1 MITSAGQVQRDRI
14 VELVRVCDCIY
25 DSLALLEQPSLQRLI
40 ESWQVTRS
48 KYIAVAQGRV
58 PGVKIAK
65 IVSEF
70 ENGLVETISELPE
83 ILHHAPA
90 TVIKEAVDIFQ
101 RCIKIELPGLIEKKL
116 KRNDVSIK
124 KIIKRGAIKG
134 ESEFYLIRQAI
145 DALEKDADDEKLQ
158 LFYSLVDQY
167 ES

>member
-1 MITSAGQVQRDRI
+1 MITSTEQIQRDRI

-25 DSLALLEQPSLQRLI
+25 DSLALLEQPSLQMLI

-48 KYIAVAQGRV
+48 KYIAMVEGRI
-58 PGVKIAK
+58 PGVKFSK
-65 IVSEF
+65 VVSGF

-83 ILHHAPA
+83 MLCNAPA
-90 TVIKEAVDIFQ
+90 AVIKEAVDIFQ
-101 RCIKIELPGLIEKKL
+101 RSIKMELPGLIEKKL
-116 KRNDVSIK
+116 KKNEASIR

-145 DALEKDADDEKLQ
+145 DGMEKGADDEKLK
-158 LFYSLVDQY
+158 LFYRLIDQY